1 MRAIVVLLAFVGF
14 LVLLSGCTT
23 IKGVTISEPE
33 RAVCE
38 AEGCSVWTM
47 DQIRALFIRGAQA
60 GYEKGY
66 KDGKELL

>member
-1 MRAIVVLLAFVGF
+1 MKQALLLLVFAGFVL
-14 LVLLSGCTT
+14 LLSGCSN
-23 IKGVTISEPE
+23 IKGVTISDAE

-38 AEGCSVWTM
+38 ARGCGVWTM